1 MDHNERFIRIEG
13 LTKEFDVGRSFLEKG
28 QKLRA
33 VDNVSLD
40 IKRGET
46 LGLVGESGCGKST
59 FGRCVLRLIEP
70 TEGKVL
76 YENKDLLQFSKD
88 EMRKMRRKLQMVFQD
103 PYASLNPRMTVME
116 IIKAPLDVYK
126 IGTKEERIEKV
137 LEMAK
142 IVGLNADAMNRYPHE
157 FSGGQRQRIVIAR
170 ALILNPEF
178 IVCDEPVSALDVSIR
193 SQVLNLIHDIQKKY
207 NLSYLFISH
216 RTLRE
221 MREITD
227 KVLIGGLDH
236 DLGSSGYLSIGDGSV
251 APGTTDLSG
260 SDREKVK
267 QVIRR
272 RLEEGMKAAGPK
284 FVLSGGCGWNH
295 DALHRFPL
303 VREVID
309 EVADEIAK
317 GKNFYE

>member
-103 PYASLNPRMTVME
+103 PYASLNPIEGVVPSLKKMPKGCRFCDRCPSAMTRCR
-116 IIKAPLDVYK
+116 
-126 IGTKEERIEKV
+126 EE
-137 LEMAK
+137 
-142 IVGLNADAMNRYPHE
+142 
-157 FSGGQRQRIVIAR
+157 
-170 ALILNPEF
+170 NPE
-178 IVCDEPVSALDVSIR
+178 
-193 SQVLNLIHDIQKKY
+193 LIH
-207 NLSYLFISH
+207 
-216 RTLRE
+216 RE
-221 MREITD
+221 GRMIRCFLYDDTNREE
-227 KVLIGGLDH
+227 
-236 DLGSSGYLSIGDGSV
+236 S
-251 APGTTDLSG
+251 
-260 SDREKVK
+260 
-267 QVIRR
+267 
-272 RLEEGMKAAGPK
+272 
-284 FVLSGGCGWNH
+284 N
-295 DALHRFPL
+295 
-303 VREVID
+303 
-309 EVADEIAK
+309 
-317 GKNFYE
+317 